1 MHGSEMSRFLRFL
14 ILPVLSTTVFSGE
27 KPPAAP
33 ADRIAK
39 VLRTDGWALDVETS
53 VTWRMT
59 DLTGLDYVVVPTVIS
74 LRTPAHFRMEL
85 EGNRELV
92 LRSRFSLLGEWIAR
106 GPESHYFGISGSPS
120 IEYWYNRNTY
130 AHFSIGG
137 GLGVIDSRGVEGGQG
152 QDLTYNWF
160 ISLGVR
166 HYFRDNLAIG
176 VGLMYQHMSNLGATD
191 PNPGLDVF
199 GPMAGIS
206 YSW

>member
-1 MHGSEMSRFLRFL
+1 MHGDLMSRILRSL
-14 ILPVLSTTVFSGE
+14 IFPVLSTTVYSGG
-27 KPPAAP
+27 KPLAAP
-33 ADRIAK
+33 AGRTSEIS
-39 VLRTDGWALDVETS
+39 RTDGWALDLETA
-53 VTWRMT
+53 VAWRMT

-74 LRTPAHFRMEL
+74 LRTPAHFRLEL
-85 EGNRELV
+85 DGERELV

-106 GPESHYFGISGSPS
+106 GPESHYFGFSGSPS
-120 IEYWYNRNTY
+120 IEYWHNRNTY

-137 GLGVIDSRGVEGGQG
+137 GVGVIDSQGVEGGQG

-166 HYFRDNLAIG
+166 HYVSENLAIG
-176 VGLMYQHMSNLGATD
+176 AGVMYQHLSNRGATD